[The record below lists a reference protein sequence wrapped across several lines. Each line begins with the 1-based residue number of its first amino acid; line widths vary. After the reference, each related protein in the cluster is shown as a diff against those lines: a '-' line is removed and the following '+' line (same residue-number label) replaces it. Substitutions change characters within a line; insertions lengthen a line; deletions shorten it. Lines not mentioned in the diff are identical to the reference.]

1 MKDEEGGVRSEE
13 NGNNTPIVIGLTGP
27 NAAGKGEAAAA
38 LRARGFACHSLSDVV
53 REEAVRRGR
62 STGRDDLILTGNEL
76 RREGGPGVLAEF
88 TVPKLGERDL
98 VDSIRNP
105 GEVEV
110 LRRVPGF
117 LLLGVTAS
125 PDVRFDRATR
135 RLGRGDALASL
146 EAFLAKEAEENSC
159 DPAAQRLSATFAL
172 ADLVVVNDGTIQDL
186 RDKIG
191 AVLLGL
197 EGEAAG

>member
-1 MKDEEGGVRSEE
+1 MRSEE
-13 NGNNTPIVIGLTGP
+13 KGNNTPIVIGLTGP

-38 LRARGFACHSLSDVV
+38 LRARSFACHSLSDVV
-53 REEAVRRGR
+53 RQEAVRRGR

-76 RREGGPGVLAEF
+76 RRERGPGVLAEL
-88 TVPKLGERDL
+88 TVPKLGVRDL

-105 GEVEV
+105 SEVEV
-110 LRRVPGF
+110 LRHVQGF
-117 LLLGVTAS
+117 VLLGVTAS
-125 PDVRFDRATR
+125 PDVRFARATR
-135 RLGRGDALASL
+135 RQGRGDALSSL
-146 EAFLAKEAEENSC
+146 EAFLAKEAEENSS